1 MILYTV
7 NDMEWGYFS
16 HFPLSPVLP
25 DSYGSQELTFSE
37 IRLVSWLSQNYVV
50 FNVRFSLIK
59 AWSLE
64 DYSCN
69 LCSVFMSWG
78 VINTADT
85 IIVSIYLATTIL
97 STLHFFFHLFFTIT
111 LSKIDKYCY
120 ILNLTNE
127 EMESLHLNS

>member
-1 MILYTV
+1 MILYIV
-7 NDMEWGYFS
+7 NDLEWGYFP

-37 IRLVSWLSQNYVV
+37 IRLVSWLSQNYTV

-64 DYSCN
+64 EDYSCN

-78 VINTADT
+78 EGN
-85 IIVSIYLATTIL
+85 
-97 STLHFFFHLFFTIT
+97 
-111 LSKIDKYCY
+111 KY
-120 ILNLTNE
+120 
-127 EMESLHLNS
+127 S